1 MMTTLKTM
9 LCVTTLVVCLPVVSS
24 HAVVLNQTDMF
35 ESDHLENWT
44 SGASN
49 PNPPLLSE
57 PLSGNLNL
65 SGYNANTPMDQ
76 QATSSAYFAAAQS
89 KMVINGFL
97 MNGYTNQ
104 STGTTLPLTEVGT
117 GPLFALPEVPSGTA
131 RLVSFGGADNSWW
144 KWSAENNVF
153 VLSDDQVDTLAT
165 NIVNFV
171 TVNGYDGVDVDIEA
185 PGSSSANHQKIIRLV
200 KDLRKG
206 LDSSGSAAPYGG
218 KYLITLAAS
227 HIGACNDG
235 STNDSCQYIL
245 TKYGPQG
252 TILPNNEWLGSE
264 IDVVTH
270 TYNDLDYINAMSY
283 TMVDFSSDDYEPLA
297 KASTQS
303 YVDLL
308 NKTTGGTDGNQ
319 KVLMGIPAF
328 EVLPAPGTP
337 CHDAGT
343 QCAPI
348 TKDLA
353 ENLAQDA
360 KDQGLYGA
368 FLWTANYDSANGI
381 ANYGEYLGNI
391 ITGSSGLTGSGDH
404 AMIITSTGAGGAG
417 SKLVAFNKSQWTGDH
432 TAAGIRGISMDLLNA
447 GDTPLNIRLA
457 INGAGGKFSTTNA
470 IALAAQ
476 SGWTSGTLS
485 TNAGDWTAV
494 VNGTDIAA
502 TLADITEVRILSAA
516 APSWQGETVAAEL
529 HVDNIRVVPEPATL
543 GLLSIAALSCLRFR
557 RR

>member
-1 MMTTLKTM
+1 MMTTIKTM

-24 HAVVLNQTDMF
+24 HAVVLNQIDAF
-35 ESDHLENWT
+35 ESDHVENWT

-49 PNPPLLSE
+49 PNPPRLSG

-65 SGYNANTPMDQ
+65 SGYNANTPADT
-76 QATSSAYFAAAQS
+76 QAASSAYFAATQS

-117 GPLFALPEVPSGTA
+117 GPLFAPPEVPPGTA

-144 KWSAENNVF
+144 KWNAENNVF
-153 VLSDDQVDTLAT
+153 VLSDDQIDTLAT

-227 HIGACNDG
+227 HIGACDDG
-235 STNDSCQYIL
+235 STNASCQYLL

-252 TILPNNEWLGSE
+252 TISPSDEWLGSE
-264 IDVVTH
+264 INVVTATH
-270 TYNDLDYINAMSY
+270 GDLDYINAMSY
-283 TMVDFSSDDYEPLA
+283 TMVNFGDSDYERLA

-308 NKTTGGTDGNQ
+308 NQTTGKTDGNQ
-319 KVLMGIPAF
+319 KVFMGVPAF
-328 EVLPAPGTP
+328 EVMPNSGTS
-337 CHDAGT
+337 
-343 QCAPI
+343 PI

-353 ENLAQDA
+353 ENLAQGA
-360 KDQGLYGA
+360 KDQGLHGV
-368 FLWTANYDSANGI
+368 FLWTSNYDSANGMTH
-381 ANYGEYLGNI
+381 YGEYLGNI
-391 ITGSSGLTGSGDH
+391 ITGSPGLTGSEDQG
-404 AMIITSTGAGGAG
+404 MIITSTGTGGAG

-432 TAAGIRGISMDLLNA
+432 TAAGIRGILMDLHNA

-457 INGAGGKFSTTNA
+457 IDGAGGKFSTTSA

-476 SGWTSGTLS
+476 SGWTSALFPT
-485 TNAGDWTAV
+485 TAGDWTAV
-494 VNGTDIAA
+494 SGGTDIAA
-502 TLADITEVRILSAA
+502 TLAGITEIRILSAA

-529 HVDNIRVVPEPATL
+529 HVDNIRAIPEPATL
-543 GLLSIAALSCLRFR
+543 GLLAIAALGCLRFR